1 MKHTQGKWEV
11 ESIRDI
17 PEYVVVGGN
26 FRTIL
31 FWTGFYDRPSEVSVP
46 EREANA
52 KLIAAAPALLKL
64 AGNYLSDVECRIQS
78 IKHDRDNNECAQ
90 HDPDVYDGY
99 FQQIVHWAATAHH
112 VEQVIKQAES
122 GQ

>member
-1 MKHTQGKWEV
+1 MHTQGKWEADKAGQITSGECKICDCYMV
-11 ESIRDI
+11 
-17 PEYVVVGGN
+17 
-26 FRTIL
+26 RTYGV
-31 FWTGFYDRPSEVSVP
+31 TDGQMQ
-46 EREANA
+46 ANA
-52 KLIAAAPALLKL
+52 RLIAAAPALLKL

-99 FQQIVHWAATAHH
+99 SQQIVHWAATAHH